1 MSSITILLVEK
12 TGNIKELDIKKL
24 KEEELYKK
32 ANLKSKE
39 NFNCVNTW
47 NLSINNK
54 EYNIS
59 VYGKQEGR
67 AGQENKYEF
76 PPPIDNNLFFGNCL
90 IINKKE
96 NNYTSITKLEWKN
109 IYDKLY
115 GGFEELD
122 DESDDEIESDDD
134 LPKTKSGYVKDDF
147 IVDDDEDDDENEDE
161 DDDDD
166 EDEDEEDQEENDES
180 SEDEKIYI
188 RKREIGTRSK
198 KNVKHVFICEDY
210 ENELSEEEYIE

>member
-96 NNYTSITKLEWKN
+96 KNYTSLTKVEWKN

-115 GGFEELD
+115 GGFEDLD
-122 DESDDEIESDDD
+122 DDSEDEIESDDD

-147 IVDDDEDDDENEDE
+147 IVDDDEDE
-161 DDDDD
+161 DDDEEDD
-166 EDEDEEDQEENDES
+166 EEDEEDEDEEDEENDES
-180 SEDEKIYI
+180 SGDEKRYI

-198 KNVKHVFICEDY
+198 KNIKHVFMCDNY

>member
-1 MSSITILLVEK
+1 MSIITILLVEK
-12 TGNIKELDIKKL
+12 SGTIKELDIKKF

-32 ANLKSKE
+32 ANLKTKE

-47 NLSINNK
+47 NVSINKK

-96 NNYTSITKLEWKN
+96 NDYTSITKMEWKN

-115 GGFEELD
+115 GGFEDLEE
-122 DESDDEIESDDD
+122 ESEEETDSEED
-134 LPKTKSGYVKDDF
+134 LPKTKSGYVKDNF
-147 IVDDDEDDDENEDE
+147 IVDDEEDEEEEEDYEDDDEEDE
-161 DDDDD
+161 DN
-166 EDEDEEDQEENDES
+166 DEEDEKSLD
-180 SEDEKIYI
+180 DEKLYS
-188 RKREIGTRSK
+188 RKQEIGTRSK
-198 KNVKHVFICEDY
+198 KNIKHVFMYGNDD
-210 ENELSEEEYIE
+210 NELSEEEYI